1 MLVVFNGVVKMS
13 SIFFQ
18 AAGKPVRA
26 AVASCVRDILCFLP
40 LALVLPLRLGID
52 GILWAAPISDAAAF
66 AVAVA
71 FTITYFARLSR
82 GKPAA
87 QANERAVYSLAQAL
101 EFSPSTDAERADGAG
116 MIITISREHGSGGKR
131 IGQIVAERLG
141 VPFYYKEMI
150 AVAAHES
157 GLDKEFISDVNA
169 DSPAV
174 LRGLYMN
181 AEAVSQA
188 VTAQDK
194 AIKSLADRGGCVLVG
209 RAADYV
215 LHERQNVLRVFVR
228 ADGEYKAQRVAS
240 TYGDSLDDAK
250 KQVKRADAARAAYY
264 KSVSGKAWGDP
275 RNYDLVIDGA
285 QGAERCADLIV
296 EQVNKFVGSHE

>member
-1 MLVVFNGVVKMS
+1 
-13 SIFFQ
+13 
-18 AAGKPVRA
+18 
-26 AVASCVRDILCFLP
+26 
-40 LALVLPLRLGID
+40 
-52 GILWAAPISDAAAF
+52 
-66 AVAVA
+66 
-71 FTITYFARLSR
+71 
-82 GKPAA
+82 
-87 QANERAVYSLAQAL
+87 
-101 EFSPSTDAERADGAG
+101 
-116 MIITISREHGSGGKR
+116 
-131 IGQIVAERLG
+131 
-141 VPFYYKEMI
+141 MI

-157 GLDKEFISDVNA
+157 GLDKEFISDINA

-174 LRGLYMN
+174 LRGLYMS
-181 AEAVSQA
+181 AEAISQA

-215 LHERQNVLRVFVR
+215 LRERQNVLRVFVR
-228 ADGEYKAQRVAS
+228 ADGEYKAHRVAS

-264 KSVSGKAWGDP
+264 KSVSGKVWGDP

-296 EQVNKFVGSHE
+296 EQANKFVGSHE